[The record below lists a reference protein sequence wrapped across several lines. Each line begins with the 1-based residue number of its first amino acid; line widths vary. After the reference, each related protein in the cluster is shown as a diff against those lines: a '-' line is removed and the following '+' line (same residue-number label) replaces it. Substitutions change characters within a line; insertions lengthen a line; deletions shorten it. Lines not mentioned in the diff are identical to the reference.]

1 MKEIEEAFDVA
12 DLPVLDAFHPF
23 HPRNVSDKPSPIF
36 RQEELEIMFK
46 HVNNKVDILEN
57 IIKEGAPLIKC
68 SKENF
73 LVDGRRYFE
82 LIAEK
87 KFRSRANT
95 KEKL

>member
-12 DLPVLDAFHPF
+12 DLPVLDAFYPF
-23 HPRNVSDKPSPIF
+23 HSRNVPEKLSPIF
-36 RQEELEIMFK
+36 GQEELEIMFK
-46 HVNNKVDILEN
+46 HVNNKVEILEN
-57 IIKEGAPLIKC
+57 IRKEGAPLIKC

-87 KFRSRANT
+87 KFWSKANT
-95 KEKL
+95 EEKL